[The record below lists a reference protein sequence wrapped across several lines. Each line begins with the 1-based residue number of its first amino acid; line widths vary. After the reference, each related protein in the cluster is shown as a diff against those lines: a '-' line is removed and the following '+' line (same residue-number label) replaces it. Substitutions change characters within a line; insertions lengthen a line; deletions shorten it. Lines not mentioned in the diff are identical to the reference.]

1 MAVTN
6 KPPIPRAF
14 LSQPSTN
21 EAGEKGQVTTEPWSR
36 FFRDLRTDLDNT
48 PRILPNAS
56 VSESDLNASVA
67 ATTLL
72 TPDQDGLYNFQFYT
86 SVLTA
91 DGVSSS
97 LTPALNWTEGGTA
110 KTHAFTA
117 MTGDTTT
124 TNASEAYLVQADGAS
139 PIRYVLTYASNTP
152 GAMHYA
158 FYAVLSSV
166 AS

>member
-14 LSQPSTN
+14 LSQQATN
-21 EAGEKGQVTTEPWSR
+21 EAGEKGQVTTEPWNR

-56 VSESDLNASVA
+56 VSEADLNASVA

-72 TPDQDGLYNFQFYT
+72 TPEQDGLYSFQFYT

-91 DGVSSS
+91 AGVSSS
-97 LTPALNWTEGGTA
+97 LTPALNWTEGGVA
-110 KTHAFTA
+110 KTHTFTA
-117 MTGDTTT
+117 MTGNTTT
-124 TNASEAYLVQADGAS
+124 TNASESYLVKADGDA
-139 PIRYVLTYASNTP
+139 PIRYVLTYASNAAS
-152 GAMHYA
+152 AMHYA
-158 FYAVLSSV
+158 FYAVLASV